1 MKKFAIEIKWA
12 IIFSLVMLL
21 WMVMEKLLGWHDVHI
36 DKQYIY
42 TNFFA
47 VPAIIVFVFALLDKR
62 KKFYHGKMTWLDG
75 FLAGLGISIVIT
87 ILSPLM
93 QYITSTVITP
103 DYFKNVTDYVV
114 KIGKMTQEEA
124 EAYFNLSNYMM
135 QSALGGLLM
144 GVITSAVVAF
154 FVKKK

>member
-1 MKKFAIEIKWA
+1 MKKFAIEVKWG
-12 IIFSLVMLL
+12 IIFSVVMLI
-21 WMVMEKLLGWHDVHI
+21 WMVMEKMLGWHDEHI
-36 DKQYIY
+36 DKHTIY

-47 VPAIIVFVFALLDKR
+47 LPAIVVFVFALLDKR
-62 KKFYHGKMTWLDG
+62 KNFYRGRMSWLDG
-75 FLAGLGISIVIT
+75 FLAGFGISIVIT
-87 ILSPLM
+87 ILSPFT
-93 QYITSTVITP
+93 QFITNTFITP
-103 DYFKNVTDYVV
+103 DYFQNVIAYLV

-144 GVITSAVVAF
+144 GVITSAIVAF